1 MTNREITVTV
11 VLSEQYEA
19 DPDKQWT
26 FEGIWDA
33 DYVGVEG
40 IPEQKPD
47 PAVVALTLIEG
58 SSPHGE
64 ANTWLSPDTAR
75 QLAGALVAAAE
86 HAEHGDGR
94 R

>member
-1 MTNREITVTV
+1 MTNREVTVTV
-11 VLSEQYEA
+11 PEHCGMDA
-19 DPDKQWT
+19 GKQWT
-26 FEGIWDA
+26 FEGVWDS

-40 IPEQKPD
+40 VPEQKPD

-86 HAEHGDGR
+86 YAEHGGER
-94 R
+94 

>member
-1 MTNREITVTV
+1 MSNREITVTV
-11 VLSEQYEA
+11 VLTEQYEE

-26 FEGIWDA
+26 FEGIWDS

-40 IPEQKPD
+40 IPEQQPE
-47 PAVVALTLIEG
+47 PPVVALTLIEG

-75 QLAGALVAAAE
+75 HLAGALVAAADI
-86 HAEHGDGR
+86 AEHGGWR
-94 R
+94 